1 MARARTELQTIFETL
16 LGSRNV
22 YFQPPETV
30 KLKYPCIVYERS
42 GSRNYHADNDQYLKY
57 KQYTVTY
64 VDVNPDSDMPDK
76 IEKLKHC
83 SFNRWFAADNLNHW
97 SFTLYF

>member
-22 YFQPPETV
+22 YFQPPESV

-42 GSRNYHADNDQYLKY
+42 GSRNYHADNDKYLKY

-64 VDVNPDSDMPDK
+64 IDVNPDSEIPDE
-76 IEKLKHC
+76 IEKMDHC
-83 SFNRWFAADNLNHW
+83 RFERWFALDNLNQW
-97 SFTLYF
+97 RFTLYF